1 MHKLVS
7 AKSLEWTTADKN
19 SIVSICMVDVDVLFD
34 HDYNASYWGKINNT
48 SSHLVHGQS
57 LIY

>member
-1 MHKLVS
+1 
-7 AKSLEWTTADKN
+7 
-19 SIVSICMVDVDVLFD
+19 MVDVDVLFD

-48 SSHLVHGQS
+48 SSLLVHGQS